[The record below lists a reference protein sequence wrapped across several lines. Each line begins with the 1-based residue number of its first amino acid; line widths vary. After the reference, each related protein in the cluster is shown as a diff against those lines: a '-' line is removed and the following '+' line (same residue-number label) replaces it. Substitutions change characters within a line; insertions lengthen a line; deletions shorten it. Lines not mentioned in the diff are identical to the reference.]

1 LQLILNIELLYTRY
15 WSEKYKDT
23 TIYFRRVQIGST
35 NSSGTTSPESASKCV
50 ESRSNEQN
58 GPSVDEVRQPTTEQ
72 DNVMKRLQTGK
83 DAWSQLGLK
92 RGCSKDDVNKVY
104 RKLAV
109 LLHPDKTGVKG
120 ADEAFKLLCF
130 ARKNIMVTLDTLD
143 NIGNIMD
150 SLSGGNSH

>member
-1 LQLILNIELLYTRY
+1 
-15 WSEKYKDT
+15 
-23 TIYFRRVQIGST
+23 
-35 NSSGTTSPESASKCV
+35 
-50 ESRSNEQN
+50 
-58 GPSVDEVRQPTTEQ
+58 
-72 DNVMKRLQTGK
+72 MKRLQTGK

-130 ARKNIMVTLDTLD
+130 VRKNIMVTLDTLD